1 MKIYY
6 WAPFLSNIATISSV
20 IKSIESIK
28 TYSKKNI
35 EISII
40 DSVGEWGKV
49 HEKTKN
55 INIIRLYNKSLIDRL
70 PKGGFLKSRFTQ
82 VFIFCFSFFK
92 LLKLLKKNEPDYLVA
107 HLIVSLPLIVMSFLH
122 NKTKLIIRISG
133 LPRLNLFRRIY
144 WTFFEKNIYKVS
156 CPTIATF
163 KKFKL
168 LKMFNQNKL
177 NLLYDPVL
185 SPKEIIIKKKEKIT
199 LNLDQKKIIIGIGR
213 LTKQKNFSF
222 LLNAFALLKKKYP
235 EYHLLI
241 LGEGEERKKL
251 ESIINDLKLSEC
263 VNLLGHKENPY
274 KYLKKAECFVLSS
287 LWEDPGFV
295 LLEASYLN
303 IPILS
308 SNCPNG
314 PTEIL
319 QDGLGG
325 FLFNSNNKEN
335 FIKEFDKFFKS
346 SEQDLKKK
354 IIKSKIY
361 SKKFTKFHHY
371 LQIKKILDI

>member
-49 HEKTKN
+49 QEKTKD

-92 LLKLLKKNEPDYLVA
+92 LLKLLKKNEPDFLVA
-107 HLIVSLPLIVMSFLH
+107 HLIVSLPLTIMSFLH

-144 WTFFEKNIYKVS
+144 WTSFKKNIYKVS

-163 KKFKL
+163 EKLKL
-168 LKMFNQNKL
+168 LKIVNQNKL
-177 NLLYDPVL
+177 CLLYDPVL

-199 LNLDQKKIIIGIGR
+199 LNLGQKKIIISIGR

-222 LLNAFALLKKKYP
+222 LLKAFALLKKKYP

-251 ESIINDLKLSEC
+251 EFIINDLKLSEC
-263 VNLLGHKENPY
+263 VNLLGHKKNPY

-325 FLFNSNNKEN
+325 FLFNSNNEEN
-335 FIKEFDKFFKS
+335 FIKEFDNFFRS
-346 SEQDLKKK
+346 SKKDLKTKL
-354 IIKSKIY
+354 IKSKIY

>member
-1 MKIYY
+1 M
-6 WAPFLSNIATISSV
+6 
-20 IKSIESIK
+20 
-28 TYSKKNI
+28 
-35 EISII
+35 
-40 DSVGEWGKV
+40 
-49 HEKTKN
+49 
-55 INIIRLYNKSLIDRL
+55 
-70 PKGGFLKSRFTQ
+70 
-82 VFIFCFSFFK
+82 
-92 LLKLLKKNEPDYLVA
+92 
-107 HLIVSLPLIVMSFLH
+107 
-122 NKTKLIIRISG
+122 
-133 LPRLNLFRRIY
+133 
-144 WTFFEKNIYKVS
+144 
-156 CPTIATF
+156 
-163 KKFKL
+163 
-168 LKMFNQNKL
+168 
-177 NLLYDPVL
+177 
-185 SPKEIIIKKKEKIT
+185 
-199 LNLDQKKIIIGIGR
+199 
-213 LTKQKNFSF
+213 
-222 LLNAFALLKKKYP
+222 NAFALLKKKYP

-274 KYLKKAECFVLSS
+274 KYLKKAECFILSS

-354 IIKSKIY
+354 ITKSKIY

>member
-49 HEKTKN
+49 QEKLKN
-55 INIIRLYNKSLIDRL
+55 VNIIRLYNKSLIDKL

-92 LLKLLKKNEPDYLVA
+92 LLKLLKKNEPDFLVA
-107 HLIVSLPLIVMSFLH
+107 HLIVSLPLTIMSFLH

-144 WTFFEKNIYKVS
+144 WTSFKKNIYKVS

-163 KKFKL
+163 EKLKL
-168 LKMFNQNKL
+168 LKIVNQNKL
-177 NLLYDPVL
+177 CLLYDPVL

-199 LNLDQKKIIIGIGR
+199 LNLGQKKIIISIGR

-251 ESIINDLKLSEC
+251 EFIINDLKLSEC
-263 VNLLGHKENPY
+263 VNLLGHKKNPY

-335 FIKEFDKFFKS
+335 FINQFDNFFRSPK
-346 SEQDLKKK
+346 QDLKTKL
-354 IIKSKIY
+354 IKSKIY

>member
-49 HEKTKN
+49 QEKTKD

-92 LLKLLKKNEPDYLVA
+92 LLKLLKENEPDYLVA
-107 HLIVSLPLIVMSFLH
+107 HLIVSLPLTIMSFLH

-144 WTFFEKNIYKVS
+144 WTSFKKNIYKVS

-163 KKFKL
+163 EKLKL
-168 LKMFNQNKL
+168 LKIVNQNKL
-177 NLLYDPVL
+177 CLLYDPVL

-199 LNLDQKKIIIGIGR
+199 LNLGQKKIIISIGR

-251 ESIINDLKLSEC
+251 EFIINDLKLSEC
-263 VNLLGHKENPY
+263 VNLLGHKKNPY

-325 FLFNSNNKEN
+325 FLFNSNNEEN
-335 FIKEFDKFFKS
+335 FIKEFDNFFRS
-346 SEQDLKKK
+346 SKKDLKTKL
-354 IIKSKIY
+354 IKSKIY

>member
-20 IKSIESIK
+20 VKSIESIK

-40 DSVGEWGKV
+40 DSVGEWGKIKK
-49 HEKTKN
+49 KTKN
-55 INIIRLYNKSLIDRL
+55 INIIKLYNQSLIDKL

-82 VFIFCFSFFK
+82 LFIFCFSFFK

-107 HLIVSLPLIVMSFLH
+107 HLIVSLPLTVMSFLH

-133 LPRLNLFRRIY
+133 LPKLNLFRRIY
-144 WTFFEKNIYKVS
+144 WTFFKKNIYKVS

-163 KKFKL
+163 EKFRL
-168 LKMFNQNKL
+168 LKMFSQNKL
-177 NLLYDPVL
+177 IMLYDPVL
-185 SPKEIIIKKKEKIT
+185 SPKEIIKKKKEKII
-199 LNLDQKKIIIGIGR
+199 LNLDKKKIIIGIGR

-222 LLNAFALLKKKYP
+222 LLNTFALLIKKYP
-235 EYHLLI
+235 QYHLLI

-251 ESIINDLKLSEC
+251 EFIINDLKLSES
-263 VNLLGHKENPY
+263 VNLLGHKENVY
-274 KYLKKAECFVLSS
+274 KYLKKAECFILPS

-303 IPILS
+303 IPIIS

-319 QDGLGG
+319 QGGLGG
-325 FLFNSNNKEN
+325 FLFNNNDKEN
-335 FIKEFDKFFKS
+335 FIEEFDNFFRS
-346 SEQDLKKK
+346 SKQDLKTKL
-354 IIKSKIY
+354 IKSKMY

>member
-49 HEKTKN
+49 QEKTKD

-92 LLKLLKKNEPDYLVA
+92 LLKLLKKNEPDFLVA
-107 HLIVSLPLIVMSFLH
+107 HLIVSLPLTIMSFLH

-144 WTFFEKNIYKVS
+144 WTSFKKNIYKVS

-163 KKFKL
+163 EKLKL
-168 LKMFNQNKL
+168 LKIVNQNKL
-177 NLLYDPVL
+177 CLLYDPVL

-199 LNLDQKKIIIGIGR
+199 LNLGQKKIIISIGR

-251 ESIINDLKLSEC
+251 EFIINDLKLSEC
-263 VNLLGHKENPY
+263 VNLLGHKKNPY

-325 FLFNSNNKEN
+325 FLFNSNNEEN
-335 FIKEFDKFFKS
+335 FIKEFDNFFRS
-346 SEQDLKKK
+346 SKKDLKTKL
-354 IIKSKIY
+354 IKSKIY

>member
-49 HEKTKN
+49 QEKTKN
-55 INIIRLYNKSLIDRL
+55 INIIRLYNQSLIEKL
-70 PKGGFLKSRFTQ
+70 PKGSFLKSRFTQ
-82 VFIFCFSFFK
+82 LFIFCFSFFK
-92 LLKLLKKNEPDYLVA
+92 LLKLLKKNEPNYLIA
-107 HLIVSLPLIVMSFLH
+107 HLMVSLPLTVMSFLH

-144 WTFFEKNIYKVS
+144 WNLFEKNIYKVT
-156 CPTIATF
+156 CPTIATLE
-163 KKFKL
+163 KFKL

-185 SPKEIIIKKKEKIT
+185 SPKEIIIKKKEKII

-213 LTKQKNFSF
+213 LTRQKNFSF
-222 LLNAFALLKKKYP
+222 LLNAFASLIKKYP

-241 LGEGEERKKL
+241 LGEGEERKNL
-251 ESIINDLKLSEC
+251 EFIINDLKLSES
-263 VNLLGHKENPY
+263 VNLLGHKKNPY
-274 KYLKKAECFVLSS
+274 KYLKEAECFVLSS

-303 IPILS
+303 IPIIS

-319 QDGLGG
+319 QEGLGG
-325 FLFNSNNKEN
+325 FLFNNNNKAN
-335 FIKEFDKFFKS
+335 FIEAFDNFFRS
-346 SEQDLKKK
+346 SKQDLKIKL
-354 IIKSKIY
+354 IKSKMY
-361 SKKFTKFHHY
+361 SKKFTKFQHY

>member
-49 HEKTKN
+49 QEKTKD
-55 INIIRLYNKSLIDRL
+55 INIIRLYNKSLINRL

-92 LLKLLKKNEPDYLVA
+92 LLKLLKKNEPDFLVA
-107 HLIVSLPLIVMSFLH
+107 HLIVSLPLTIMSFLH

-144 WTFFEKNIYKVS
+144 WTSFKKNIYKVS

-163 KKFKL
+163 EKLKL
-168 LKMFNQNKL
+168 LKIVNQNKL
-177 NLLYDPVL
+177 CLLYDPVL

-199 LNLDQKKIIIGIGR
+199 LNLGQKKIIISIGR

-251 ESIINDLKLSEC
+251 EFIINDLKLSEC
-263 VNLLGHKENPY
+263 VSLLGHKKNPY

>member
-20 IKSIESIK
+20 VKSIESIK

-49 HEKTKN
+49 KKKTKN
-55 INIIRLYNKSLIDRL
+55 INIIKLYNQSLIDKL

-82 VFIFCFSFFK
+82 LFIFCFSFFK

-107 HLIVSLPLIVMSFLH
+107 HLIVSLPLTVMSFLH

-133 LPRLNLFRRIY
+133 LPKLNLFRRIY
-144 WTFFEKNIYKVS
+144 WSFFKKNIYKVS

-163 KKFKL
+163 EKFRL
-168 LKMFNQNKL
+168 LKMFSQNKL
-177 NLLYDPVL
+177 IMLYDPVL
-185 SPKEIIIKKKEKIT
+185 SPKEIIKKKKEKII
-199 LNLDQKKIIIGIGR
+199 LNLDKKKIIIGIGR

-222 LLNAFALLKKKYP
+222 LLNTFALLIKKYP
-235 EYHLLI
+235 QYHLLI

-251 ESIINDLKLSEC
+251 EFIINDLKLSES
-263 VNLLGHKENPY
+263 VNLLGHKENVY
-274 KYLKKAECFVLSS
+274 KYLKKAECFILPS

-303 IPILS
+303 IPIIS

-319 QDGLGG
+319 QGGLGG
-325 FLFNSNNKEN
+325 FLFNNNDKEN
-335 FIKEFDKFFKS
+335 FIEEFDNFFRS
-346 SEQDLKKK
+346 SKQDLKTKL
-354 IIKSKIY
+354 IKSKMY